1 MSDPTHTSSTPT
13 EPSDDQQLGGKD
25 TVEAN
30 DELDGEVER

>member
-1 MSDPTHTSSTPT
+1 MSDPTNSSSTPP
-13 EPSDDQQLGGKD
+13 EPSDDEQLGGKD